1 MAAEL
6 LRRIFKCRYVEFR
19 VGSGSLA
26 NLYAYMACT
35 KPGDR
40 IMVLSPSAAGHVT
53 HQTEGA
59 AGLYGLEV
67 HPIPFDGER
76 MEVDLA
82 ALEQEAKRLSPRL
95 IILGGSLALMPYPVQ
110 TTRKLAD
117 EIGAYLMFDAAHLSG
132 IIAGG
137 AFQQPLAEGAHLMTC
152 STYKSFGGP
161 AGGLVLTNEPQ
172 LAERL
177 DRIAYPGLT
186 ANFDLAR
193 TAALVIAACDILEY
207 RTRIRTRLH
216 HQRAYPGI
224 ISSRKIS
231 ARSRSSRPW
240 LYPFT
245 PHRLASRR
253 IRRWHNRFPP
263 PRTRQH
269 PDQRHRPAP
278 A

>member
-1 MAAEL
+1 
-6 LRRIFKCRYVEFR
+6 
-19 VGSGSLA
+19 
-26 NLYAYMACT
+26 
-35 KPGDR
+35 
-40 IMVLSPSAAGHVT
+40 
-53 HQTEGA
+53 
-59 AGLYGLEV
+59 
-67 HPIPFDGER
+67 

-207 RTRIRTRLH
+207 GQNTH
-216 HQRAYPGI
+216 
-224 ISSRKIS
+224 
-231 ARSRSSRPW
+231 
-240 LYPFT
+240 
-245 PHRLASRR
+245 
-253 IRRWHNRFPP
+253 
-263 PRTRQH
+263 
-269 PDQRHRPAP
+269 AP
-278 A
+278 ASPTRVPWHHL